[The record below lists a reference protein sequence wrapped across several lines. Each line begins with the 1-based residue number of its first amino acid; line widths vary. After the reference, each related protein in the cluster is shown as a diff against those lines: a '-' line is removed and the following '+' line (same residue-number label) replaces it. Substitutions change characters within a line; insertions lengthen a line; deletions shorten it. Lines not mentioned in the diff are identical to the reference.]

1 MNKIFLSQY
10 TMDIIYFK
18 EMITIYYNYPE
29 YPYLG
34 FKDENLKTPLTFPKQ
49 HQNIQPGLEYVM
61 NPPPIFDNPNDIPSG
76 KLQNKVAIISGGDS
90 GIGRA
95 ISVLFAKEG
104 ADIVIVYFNEHE
116 DANYTK
122 QLIEGYGRHC
132 LLLAGDL
139 RDEVFSSHVVQ
150 ATLQSFGKIDILINN
165 CGVQFPQNS
174 ILDITAEQLRNTF
187 ETNIFSFFYLTK
199 AVLPYLEVHSSIINT
214 TSVTA
219 YEGKKNLIDYSSTK
233 GAISVFTK
241 SLALSL
247 ADQKIR
253 VNAVA
258 PGPIWAPLIP
268 ASFSE
273 GEVEIFGTDTPLK
286 RAGQPFEVA
295 PAYLYLASD
304 ASRYVTGQIIHVNG
318 GTII

>member
-1 MNKIFLSQY
+1 M
-10 TMDIIYFK
+10 
-18 EMITIYYNYPE
+18 
-29 YPYLG
+29 
-34 FKDENLKTPLTFPKQ
+34 
-49 HQNIQPGLEYVM
+49 
-61 NPPPIFDNPNDIPSG
+61 
-76 KLQNKVAIISGGDS
+76 
-90 GIGRA
+90 
-95 ISVLFAKEG
+95 
-104 ADIVIVYFNEHE
+104 
-116 DANYTK
+116 
-122 QLIEGYGRHC
+122 
-132 LLLAGDL
+132 
-139 RDEVFSSHVVQ
+139 
-150 ATLQSFGKIDILINN
+150 LINN

-174 ILDITAEQLRNTF
+174 ILDITAKQLRDTF

-199 AVLPYLEVHSSIINT
+199 SVLPYLDANSSIINT

-258 PGPIWAPLIP
+258 PGPIWTPLIP

-273 GEVEIFGTDTPLK
+273 DEVEIFGTDTPLK

-304 ASRYVTGQIIHVNG
+304 DARYVTGQVIHVNG
-318 GTII
+318 GTIV

>member
-1 MNKIFLSQY
+1 MIF
-10 TMDIIYFK
+10 IYS
-18 EMITIYYNYPE
+18 NYPE
-29 YPYLG
+29 YPYIG
-34 FKDENLKTPLTFPKQ
+34 FKDQNLKTPLTFPKQ
-49 HQNIQPGLEYVM
+49 HQNVQPGLEYVM
-61 NPPPIFDNPNDIPSG
+61 NPLPIFDNPNYIPSG
-76 KLQNKVAIISGGDS
+76 KLQDKVAIISGGDS

-104 ADIVIVYFNEHE
+104 ANIVVSYLNEQE
-116 DANYTK
+116 DADDTK
-122 QLIEGYGRHC
+122 QLVESYGRRC
-132 LLLAGDL
+132 LLIPGDL
-139 RDEVFSSHVVQ
+139 RDERLSDYIVQ
-150 ATLQSFGKIDILINN
+150 NALQTFGKIDILINN

-174 ILDITAEQLRNTF
+174 ILDISAEQLRTTF

-199 AVLPYLEVHSSIINT
+199 AVLPYLKVNSSIINT

-258 PGPIWAPLIP
+258 PGPIWTPLIP

-273 GEVEIFGTDTPLK
+273 NEVEVFGTDTPLK

-304 ASRYVTGQIIHVNG
+304 DSRYVTGQIIHVNG
-318 GTII
+318 GTIV